1 MTAAAGTMPAPE
13 LRLAIR
19 TITTGGFVLDRVDR
33 KPGYA
38 LIFAMRVDEF
48 GAMHKYCFALA
59 DGSLFGAEQV
69 EAVRIAA
76 RQHISQLV
84 FVGEAT
90 ADEPT
95 LSWERFLGIFG
106 GPVFG
111 TSPLE
116 PEFADQLKELSRN
129 RLPSG
134 LQGKPDDLF
143 EAYVRVALEFILGT
157 RVIRYGQERLFE
169 SRPDGI
175 ILPHNAFSALYD
187 AKAAD
192 DGYAIEL
199 ESIRQFGS
207 YVRDFQKR
215 YQTFLPRLNTFIVI
229 SGAFKQGRNAMEE
242 RNRDFQ
248 AEHGVSLSFFTVP
261 SICEIIMEVAKHP
274 RARRS
279 LNWSRV
285 FADPLVSPDRVQA
298 EIRAIVKDMV
308 VPPPPVG
315 H

>member
-13 LRLAIR
+13 LGVAIR

-38 LIFAMRVDEF
+38 LIFAMRADEF
-48 GAMHKYCFALA
+48 GARHKYCFALA
-59 DGSLFGAEQV
+59 DASPFGAEQV
-69 EAVRIAA
+69 EAIRIAA
-76 RQHISQLV
+76 GQHDCGLV
-84 FVGEAT
+84 FVGQAT

-116 PEFADQLKELSRN
+116 PDFADQLKELSRN
-129 RLPSG
+129 RRPAG

-143 EAYVRVALEFILGT
+143 EAYVRVALEFMLGT

-169 SRPDGI
+169 SRPDGV

-187 AKAAD
+187 AKAAE
-192 DGYAIEL
+192 DGYDIVL
-199 ESIRQFGS
+199 DSVRQFGS
-207 YVRDFQKR
+207 YVRDFQGR
-215 YQTFLPRLNTFIVI
+215 YQPFLPRLNAFIVI
-229 SGAFKQGRNAMEE
+229 SGAFKQGRSAMEE

-248 AEHGVSLSFFTVP
+248 AEHGLSLSFVTAP
-261 SICEIIMEVAKHP
+261 SLCEIIAEVAKHP

-279 LNWSRV
+279 LHWGRV
-285 FADPLVSPDRVQA
+285 FADPLVSPDRVRA
-298 EIRAIVKDMV
+298 DISAIVKDMV
-308 VPPPPVG
+308 VPTTAAG